1 LRKFGFLSIGG
12 AVIGATVF
20 AAGLACSGGDKKTEA
35 SLDSPTDA
43 PAVATNTA
51 TPTATA
57 TATPSPTATPTP
69 FNGRVA
75 RMQIPKL
82 KVDAPIEEL
91 AINSRNELET
101 PKAEN
106 TNVGWYHIYD
116 KPGFGGNALFS
127 AHVYYHS
134 IPAPFQ
140 RLASTVT
147 GDEIK
152 VVMEDG
158 TTYTYKVVSN
168 KRYNRDTIPMGEI
181 IWPPSKAKE
190 AEWITM
196 ITCGGQLDS
205 TGQEY
210 VDRDVIVAERVS

>member
-1 LRKFGFLSIGG
+1 MKRIGLLSFAGAIIGV
-12 AVIGATVF
+12 AMLT
-20 AAGLACSGGDKKTEA
+20 AGIACSGGDKKAQADITVA
-35 SLDSPTDA
+35 ATD
-43 PAVATNTA
+43 
-51 TPTATA
+51 TATA
-57 TATPSPTATPTP
+57 TSTTVPTAAATPTPSPTATPTP

-140 RLASTVT
+140 KLASSVP
-147 GDEIK
+147 GDEIV
-152 VVMEDG
+152 VVMENG
-158 TTYTYKVVSN
+158 IQYKYKVVSN
-168 KRYNRDTIPMGEI
+168 KRYNRDTIPMGDI
-181 IWPPSKAKE
+181 IWPANRPKE